1 MQPFSSFALHSA
13 PSPADQPSF
22 LPESPLS
29 IVDRTVGDSEGAQTP
44 WDAHEAACQK
54 GVMKG
59 LWRGVKVETSTRARP
74 RSSPAHYVTSKKS
87 SRRRTRFGISSL
99 QQASPPV
106 GHNRCFITP
115 GDTSMH
121 LFLAMIAFAGVVG
134 VLYGLVILLR
144 GRSLSE

>member
-1 MQPFSSFALHSA
+1 
-13 PSPADQPSF
+13 
-22 LPESPLS
+22 
-29 IVDRTVGDSEGAQTP
+29 
-44 WDAHEAACQK
+44 
-54 GVMKG
+54 MKG
-59 LWRGVKVETSTRARP
+59 FWRGVKVETSTRARP
-74 RSSPAHYVTSKKS
+74 RSPPAHYITSKKS
-87 SRRRTRFGISSL
+87 SCTRTIFGISSL

-115 GDTSMH
+115 GDIPMH